1 MASNP
6 ELSGHLNHNDIM
18 GSGMC
23 LSAAVSSM
31 RPGWLHHCTDPM
43 LIGDKIQQQPH
54 GTVRG
59 HGDTRPVLT
68 CEVVLVVFF
77 IKHEK
82 NIVDSRYGDTSLLYY
97 VDTMCTDD
105 GWV

>member
-1 MASNP
+1 M
-6 ELSGHLNHNDIM
+6 
-18 GSGMC
+18 
-23 LSAAVSSM
+23 
-31 RPGWLHHCTDPM
+31 
-43 LIGDKIQQQPH
+43 

-59 HGDTRPVLT
+59 HGDTGSVLT

-82 NIVDSRYGDTSLLYY
+82 NIVDSRHGDTSLLYY

-105 GWV
+105 G